1 MTSSELI
8 HAATHAIE
16 HTLEDSILVILILFL
31 TYLAMEY
38 LEHRAGDKLQQMVE
52 KAGRLG
58 PVIGAAVGVVPQCGF
73 SAAASNLYAGRVI
86 TMGTLIAIYLSTS
99 DEMLPVMISA
109 KAPVSLILEIL
120 VMKVAVGIAAGFL
133 VDLAFGSKYGKYG
146 AHKGHEVYKDLT
158 VHKDHEAHKGQEDHA
173 HHGDKADHN
182 DYENHTHIHELCE
195 QEHCDC
201 EKGIFHSAL
210 KHTVQV
216 GLFLL
221 LITFALNF
229 LLEIVG
235 EDVLS
240 ALLLDRPIA
249 GPVIAGIVG
258 LIPNC
263 AASVAITELYLGGM
277 LGLGSMLA
285 GLLVGAGVGL
295 LVLFRVNHHTMEN
308 LKITGIL
315 YCIGVFAGI
324 VIEYLV

>member
-1 MTSSELI
+1 MMSSELL
-8 HAATHAIE
+8 HAAEHAIE
-16 HTLEDSILVILILFL
+16 HTLEDSILVILVLFF

-120 VMKVAVGIAAGFL
+120 VIKVAVGIAAGFL
-133 VDLAFGSKYGKYG
+133 VDLAFGSKYG
-146 AHKGHEVYKDLT
+146 AHKSHEVYKDHT
-158 VHKDHEAHKGQEDHA
+158 VHKDHEAHKGQEDHE
-173 HHGDKADHN
+173 HHGNKAEHN
-182 DYENHTHIHELCE
+182 DHENHTHIHELCE

-201 EKGIFHSAL
+201 EKGIFRSAL
-210 KHTVQV
+210 KHTIQV

-263 AASVAITELYLGGM
+263 AASVAITELYMGGM

-308 LKITGIL
+308 LKIMGVL